1 MSVRYRKVPQV
12 SDHSDTEDD
21 EAELL
26 NTGQYL
32 NQSFWISNQSFWIST
47 RSECVE
53 LDPDPERQRE
63 IGYYCSGVAL
73 LVFIL
78 K

>member
-32 NQSFWISNQSFWIST
+32 HQSFGIWT
-47 RSECVE
+47 RSGCVE
-53 LDPDPERQRE
+53 LDPDPERKRE
-63 IGYYCSGVAL
+63 IGL
-73 LVFIL
+73 LLGGCVVEFHFEVD
-78 K
+78 

>member
-32 NQSFWISNQSFWIST
+32 HQSFGIST

-53 LDPDPERQRE
+53 LDPDPKRQRWPGKGKY
-63 IGYYCSGVAL
+63 IL
-73 LVFIL
+73 LLWGCVVGFHL
-78 K
+78 EV

>member
-32 NQSFWISNQSFWIST
+32 HQSFGIWT
-47 RSECVE
+47 RSGCVE
-53 LDPDPERQRE
+53 LDPDDRE
-63 IGYYCSGVAL
+63 KGNAYYYCLGVAL
-73 LVFIL
+73 WVFIL